1 VRARVTRRKSNRRV
15 RWDVLFQVVGMY
27 ENSARV
33 ARIMMIVAIAPPS
46 AVADHVIA
54 DECPCFGWYM
64 VGALYAV

>member
-1 VRARVTRRKSNRRV
+1 M

-33 ARIMMIVAIAPPS
+33 ARIMMMVATAPPS
-46 AVADHVIA
+46 AVADHVKA
-54 DECPCFGWYM
+54 DEWPCFGWYM